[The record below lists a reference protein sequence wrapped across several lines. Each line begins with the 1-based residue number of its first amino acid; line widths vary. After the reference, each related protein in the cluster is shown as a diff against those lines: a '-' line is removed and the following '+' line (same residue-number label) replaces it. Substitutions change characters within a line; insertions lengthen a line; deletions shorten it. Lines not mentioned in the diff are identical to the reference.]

1 MAIYGPDGAFA
12 GVRRPGS
19 GTVIVVDG
27 VPLVVDRLT
36 GATGLELK
44 ADPGVPAVY
53 AGFGTLIATT
63 ILSFRTHS
71 TVWAEESEEGDLHV
85 GGKTCVRACA

>member
-1 MAIYGPDGAFA
+1 M
-12 GVRRPGS
+12 
-19 GTVIVVDG
+19 IVVDG